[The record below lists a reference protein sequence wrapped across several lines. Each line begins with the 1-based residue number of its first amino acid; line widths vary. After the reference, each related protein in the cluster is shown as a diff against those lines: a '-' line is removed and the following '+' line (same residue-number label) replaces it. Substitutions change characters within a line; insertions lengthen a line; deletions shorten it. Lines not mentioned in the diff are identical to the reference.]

1 MTDEHSGDAVVGSI
15 VSALGTVR
23 KLVVGLVVLAFV
35 VGWTGFWAAATEIH
49 YVQGDLISVLLTG
62 AIAAAPGAAL
72 LAWKLPTS
80 GLEVNAGSA
89 MDRMAPS

>member
-1 MTDEHSGDAVVGSI
+1 MADEHSGDALVGSI

-35 VGWTGFWAAATEIH
+35 VGWTGFWVAATEIH

-62 AIAAAPGAAL
+62 AIAAAPGAAI

-80 GLEVNAGSA
+80 GLEARAGNAVEG
-89 MDRMAPS
+89 MTPS